1 MSLPWLGNKRL
12 WLPSCQPALCIT
24 FLDRTLWWN
33 RLSHCWDQND
43 RWIVGSLGE
52 HPGKNRGPSS
62 HSLWI
67 TKSCKLAYVLGSQTF
82 PIKPWDK
89 YSPVK
94 ATYLLVNNSCTWV
107 NFYISFSPLKL
118 RVLNISI
125 LRPCFQDVLD
135 NLELS
140 ALRWSSLLPEKSL
153 TFMIFSIEM
162 YQHFKLPHSHSQL
175 ITHHKLKCLCLTLSI
190 SGFPG
195 VPSPN
200 LDDFLWFQSFPL
212 LYFSIWGGVVPLPF
226 IWSLICLFFLFYPLL
241 PSPGLCY
248 WN

>member
-1 MSLPWLGNKRL
+1 MTRQQKAVASVLPASPLCYLLRL
-12 WLPSCQPALCIT
+12 HTLMK
-24 FLDRTLWWN
+24 RTLTLLRPEWWG
-33 RLSHCWDQND
+33 
-43 RWIVGSLGE
+43 IAGSLGE

-82 PIKPWDK
+82 PIKPWDE

-94 ATYLLVNNSCTWV
+94 ATYLLVDNSCTWV
-107 NFYISFSPLKL
+107 NLHISFSHLKL

-125 LRPCFQDVLD
+125 LRPCFLDVLD

-140 ALRWSSLLPEKSL
+140 ALRWSLLLPEKSL

-162 YQHFKLPHSHSQL
+162 CQHFKLPHSRSQL

-226 IWSLICLFFLFYPLL
+226 IWSLIYLFFLFYPLL
-241 PSPGLCY
+241 PSHGLCY